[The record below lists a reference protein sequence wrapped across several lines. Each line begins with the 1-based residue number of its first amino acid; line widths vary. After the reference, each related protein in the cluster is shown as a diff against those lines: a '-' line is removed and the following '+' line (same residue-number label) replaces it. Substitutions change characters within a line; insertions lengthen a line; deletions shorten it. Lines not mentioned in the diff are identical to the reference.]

1 MAKTLFS
8 INVNKRLIW
17 DYPWKEDEYQS
28 PNFFKWYL
36 SRVLN
41 NGTYNDVRQ
50 IPLSVIREYL
60 SELNLSRKVEDFW
73 KWYLEITGE

>member
-28 PNFFKWYL
+28 SNFFNWYL

-41 NGTYNDVRQ
+41 NGTYIDIRQ
-50 IPLSVIREYL
+50 IPLSIIREYL
-60 SELNLSRKVEDFW
+60 DKLNLSRKVEDFW
-73 KWYLEITGE
+73 KRYLGSRE